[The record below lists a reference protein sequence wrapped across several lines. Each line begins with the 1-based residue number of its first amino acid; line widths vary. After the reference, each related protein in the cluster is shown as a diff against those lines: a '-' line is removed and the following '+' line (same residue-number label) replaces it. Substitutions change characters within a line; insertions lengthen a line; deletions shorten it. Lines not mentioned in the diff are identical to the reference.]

1 MTGNGKDEFREK
13 LLFLAE
19 TDALEQATL
28 PQALFDQRGR
38 PDQSFLIRAGKADI
52 DDHPVLDGVM
62 GDDPVGIGQDKIIL
76 GQRRHQI
83 GIKGK
88 TVQACQEESRHSHKD
103 QEDERPS

>member
-1 MTGNGKDEFREK
+1 
-13 LLFLAE
+13 
-19 TDALEQATL
+19 
-28 PQALFDQRGR
+28 
-38 PDQSFLIRAGKADI
+38 
-52 DDHPVLDGVM
+52 M
-62 GDDPVGIGQDKIIL
+62 GDDPVGIGQDRIIL